1 MAELE
6 AEPSSCLCEFCFDSP
21 ATAPARHP
29 GRGPPAGRLRP
40 TARAR
45 LGCLATAAAPPP
57 TPESL
62 QLRCRIAAE
71 VVPNRCELQRLSDSA
86 GSPLQTLAP
95 LCGGRRR
102 RPPRMLRRANGVRRE
117 STGPSFPSQPG
128 APLLPPSARSSPAR
142 RHTHIPPAEQN
153 RCAEASAPA
162 SSLLRYN
169 RQS

>member
-6 AEPSSCLCEFCFDSP
+6 AEPSTCLYECCFDSP

-29 GRGPPAGRLRP
+29 GCGLPARRLRP

-62 QLRCRIAAE
+62 QLRFRIAAE
-71 VVPNRCELQRLSDSA
+71 VVPNRNELQRLSDSA

-102 RPPRMLRRANGVRRE
+102 RPLRMLRRANGVRRE
-117 STGPSFPSQPG
+117 STDPSFPSQPG
-128 APLLPPSARSSPAR
+128 APLLPPSARYSPAR
-142 RHTHIPPAEQN
+142 RHTRTPPAEQN
-153 RCAEASAPA
+153 RCPKVSAPA
-162 SSLLRYN
+162 SSPLRCS
-169 RQS
+169 RRS